1 MTSSL
6 GKADDNEAINKVRYL
21 FVAAL
26 AAATTLEIVTAS
38 VSGLAAKDAMRFVA
52 LNLIVGGAA
61 GFGGGLLGFIFGVP
75 KSLTDGDHPPGGAQ
89 TGASQTNT
97 NLEQISDWLTKI
109 LVGAGLTSLTSLP
122 GFGAKVIEYLNHN
135 GYEGLPGGGTLAVF
149 LMVYFGTAGFFW
161 SYIETRTTLT
171 DLFNERAAR
180 VPTDVIQ
187 QVRLA
192 PAEPGR
198 PPIQEDAEI
207 LRLAPSSLT
216 TVELLDARASAEIR
230 ANQLGKAIETLQRA
244 MQMAPTNVQIRHKLA
259 FALSSA
265 GRTAEADKL
274 ITEAKT
280 DAEKAGNTAELN
292 QLAVN
297 ELFNALYKPNGYDQ
311 AIEIG
316 SALLK
321 TDLASNG
328 NLHLWLACA
337 YGQRAAALKQRS
349 ADYSAE
355 KAAALERLRAMKEV
369 RPDLLPQARAVWQP
383 DRYQGNKD
391 ENDLE
396 VFRDDPDFAE
406 ILL

>member
-1 MTSSL
+1 
-6 GKADDNEAINKVRYL
+6 
-21 FVAAL
+21 
-26 AAATTLEIVTAS
+26 
-38 VSGLAAKDAMRFVA
+38 
-52 LNLIVGGAA
+52 
-61 GFGGGLLGFIFGVP
+61 
-75 KSLTDGDHPPGGAQ
+75 
-89 TGASQTNT
+89 
-97 NLEQISDWLTKI
+97 
-109 LVGAGLTSLTSLP
+109 
-122 GFGAKVIEYLNHN
+122 
-135 GYEGLPGGGTLAVF
+135 
-149 LMVYFGTAGFFW
+149 
-161 SYIETRTTLT
+161 
-171 DLFNERAAR
+171 
-180 VPTDVIQ
+180 
-187 QVRLA
+187 
-192 PAEPGR
+192 
-198 PPIQEDAEI
+198 
-207 LRLAPSSLT
+207 
-216 TVELLDARASAEIR
+216 
-230 ANQLGKAIETLQRA
+230 
-244 MQMAPTNVQIRHKLA
+244 MAPTNVQIRHKLA